1 MGWMRQLST
10 FRAGTHREIFE
21 ANGVPISYRV
31 KGEGAPVI
39 LVHGVAANSNLNWN
53 MPGIRRALA
62 RDYQVITF
70 DNRGHG
76 RSGKPHGEQY
86 YGMEMVEDVVRL
98 MDHLQIEKAHVIGY
112 SMGGFITL
120 KLLTEHP
127 DRLLTAAPCG
137 AGWERRDGDSMK
149 RLETIADAIESKG
162 DYGPLLAE
170 VGVNRTG
177 IARVKMCV
185 VSAFFR
191 SINDEQAI
199 ADVMRSMPA
208 LEVSEAALRANTV
221 PVLSIVGGADPL
233 KRGVDNM
240 EGILANHEIVVVP
253 RGSHY
258 TTLRKK
264 QMICALRD
272 FLKRHGGPTKGHLMG
287 DLGPPSGCPYI
298 PPHQIPRLHRGKYP
312 EN

>member
-1 MGWMRQLST
+1 MVILACLVFGGGCAM
-10 FRAGTHREIFE
+10 HREVFE

-31 KGEGAPVI
+31 KGEGVPVI
-39 LVHGVAANSNLNWN
+39 LVHGVAANSTLNWN

-76 RSGKPHGEQY
+76 RSGKPHGEQH
-86 YGMEMVEDVVRL
+86 YGRELVEDVVRL

-137 AGWERRDGDSMK
+137 AGWERRDDDSMK

-177 IARVKMCV
+177 FARVKMCV

-199 ADVMRSMPA
+199 ADVMRSMAA

-240 EGILANHEIVVVP
+240 EGILANHEIVIVP
-253 RGSHY
+253 EGSHY
-258 TTLRKK
+258 TTLQKRR
-264 QMICALRD
+264 MITALRD
-272 FLKRHGGPTKGHLMG
+272 FLARH
-287 DLGPPSGCPYI
+287 SGNASVTDKATQAVADANGSQSSFLSGRSGAVKI
-298 PPHQIPRLHRGKYP
+298 K
-312 EN
+312 